1 MTQDS
6 CPAPT
11 HSRYRTL
18 KLAAVIIPL
27 TCIACTIPWL
37 SLAYMRYRPLKILDD
52 DPSSLI
58 KAAVKPVSHTI
69 ESLPDSDNILQISD
83 FAELNLQG
91 SPYEWTTSQ
100 EKLFTKLSTSD
111 GSITFT
117 FLSPYTQ
124 NTNSS
129 VPNSDTLLNLL
140 QTDFQEYQRLAE
152 LSERPTNTDLFLL
165 SNKEYARKFA
175 LYFEKANNS
184 IGQNGVLFIYNNFI
198 KAIARIGKEPGDA
211 SFTQLSIDNIDK
223 KICVGAY
230 LTTESNDKQKTIDII
245 TDFFSRF
252 RFNKKLPKNL
262 QPLLSNP
269 VDNVINDNKSPH
281 P

>member
-1 MTQDS
+1 MTHDS

-37 SLAYMRYRPLKILDD
+37 SLTYMRYRPLKILDD
-52 DPSSLI
+52 NPSSLI
-58 KAAVKPVSHTI
+58 KAVVKPVSHTI

-111 GSITFT
+111 GSITIT

-124 NTNSS
+124 NTTSS
-129 VPNSDTLLNLL
+129 VANSDPLLNLL

-184 IGQNGVLFIYNNFI
+184 IGQSGVLFIDTNFI
-198 KAIARIGKEPGDA
+198 RAIARIGKEPGDA
-211 SFTQLSIDNIDK
+211 SFTHLSIDNIDK

-230 LTTESNDKQKTIDII
+230 LTTELNDKQKTIDII

-269 VDNVINDNKSPH
+269 IDNVINDNKSPH